1 MVKVRQSTQRGFA
14 ACSFRR
20 QLTVLSSLGL
30 LGLALAIAL
39 ASSGF
44 LAWRLESLALTLL
57 GEMTGQWANESR
69 LVFLESPASALERAA
84 RIAAFPGVRQ
94 AALLKPDAELW
105 VASPGAGRWPPVP
118 PATVGRSPAAPIHE
132 DRDCWYFVAPVRT
145 GADEVSPMVARNETQ
160 LLGYVAV
167 AWRKAPLAQLRTWL
181 FVLNGSIALVLAVGI
196 FAALQVLLR
205 RLTGPLDQLAGV
217 MRRMQDSGTGAR
229 AAVAGPAETREIGRV
244 FNALL
249 DRLDQHRAALEQHRA
264 ALESE
269 VWLRTQELRA
279 ARDLALTADRYKS
292 AFLAAMSHEMRT
304 PLQSIIG
311 YTQES
316 EKQLKFLEGDADP
329 VILGTLADYF
339 GIVLGASGEL
349 RLRINQVLELAALE
363 AGQREVVREGVD
375 LPLLVDEVVVA
386 LKLHAARHRN
396 TVEVVCEGE
405 RQVEMDGDKLRQIVR
420 NLLDNACKFTHDG
433 AVRLRVRAGNGVL
446 LIEVTDSGIG
456 IPKDQFQLIFEPF
469 RQVDMSDTRRYG
481 GTGLGLAITKNVCQL
496 LGGTITVDS
505 TLGVGS
511 RFRVVLPLPV
521 VSPLNEGSSAPEPP
535 DADAR

>member
-1 MVKVRQSTQRGFA
+1 MVKRRTSIRREFA

-30 LGLALAIAL
+30 SGLALAIAL

-44 LAWRLESLALTLL
+44 LAWRLESLALALL
-57 GEMTGQWANESR
+57 GEVTGQLANESR

-84 RIAAFPGVRQ
+84 RIAAFPGVRRV
-94 AALLKPDAELW
+94 ALLKPDAEPW
-105 VASPGAGRWPPVP
+105 VTSPDAGRWPSVP
-118 PATVGRSPAAPIHE
+118 PATGGRPSAAPIHE

-145 GADEVSPMVARNETQ
+145 GADDVSPMAARNETQ

-167 AWRKAPLAQLRTWL
+167 AWRKAPLAQLRGWL
-181 FVLNGSIALVLAVGI
+181 FALNGAIALVLAAGI
-196 FAALQVLLR
+196 LTALQVFLR
-205 RLTGPLDQLAGV
+205 RLTDPLGHLAGV
-217 MRRMQDSGTGAR
+217 MRQVQDGGTGVR

-249 DRLDQHRAALEQHRA
+249 ERLERHRAV
-264 ALESE
+264 LESE
-269 VWLRTQELRA
+269 VLLRTQELRA
-279 ARDLALTADRYKS
+279 ARDMALTADRYKS
-292 AFLAAMSHEMRT
+292 AFLATMSHEMRT

-329 VILGTLADYF
+329 AILGMLAEYF
-339 GIVLGASGEL
+339 GIVLGSSDEL
-349 RLRINQVLELAALE
+349 LLRINQVLELAALE
-363 AGQREVVREGVD
+363 AGKREVALEWVD
-375 LPLLVDEVVVA
+375 LPRLVNEVVAA
-386 LKLHAARHRN
+386 LKLHAARNRN
-396 TVEVVCEGE
+396 RVDVVCEGLRRIE
-405 RQVEMDGDKLRQIVR
+405 IDDDKIRQILR

-446 LIEVTDSGIG
+446 SIEVADSGIG
-456 IPKDQFQLIFEPF
+456 IPQDKLKLIFEPF

-496 LGGTITVDS
+496 LGGTLAVDS
-505 TLGVGS
+505 APGVGS
-511 RFRVVLPLPV
+511 RFRVEIPLPI
-521 VSPLNEGSSAPEPP
+521 
-535 DADAR
+535 R

>member
-1 MVKVRQSTQRGFA
+1 MVKLRTSIRQRFA

-39 ASSGF
+39 ASGGF
-44 LAWRLESLALTLL
+44 LAWRLESLALALL
-57 GEMTGQWANESR
+57 GEVTGQLANESR
-69 LVFLESPASALERAA
+69 LVFLESPASARERVA

-94 AALLKPDAELW
+94 AALLKPDAEPW
-105 VASPGAGRWPPVP
+105 VASPDAGRWPPVP
-118 PATVGRSPAAPIHE
+118 RSREGPTPAAPIHE
-132 DRDCWYFVAPVRT
+132 DRDCWYFVAPVRV
-145 GADEVSPMVARNETQ
+145 GADETSPVLARTQPQ

-167 AWRKAPLAQLRTWL
+167 AWRKAPLAQLRTGL
-181 FVLNGSIALVLAVGI
+181 FVLNGGIALVLAVGI
-196 FAALQVLLR
+196 FAALEVFLR
-205 RLTGPLDQLAGV
+205 RLTVPLDQLAGV
-217 MRRMQDSGTGAR
+217 MRRIQAGETGPR

-249 DRLDQHRAALEQHRA
+249 ERLEQHRAALEQHRA

-304 PLQSIIG
+304 PLQNIIG

-316 EKQLKFLEGDADP
+316 EKKLKFLEGDADP
-329 VILGTLADYF
+329 AILGMLSEYF
-339 GIVLGASGEL
+339 GIVLQAADEL
-349 RLRINQVLELAALE
+349 LLRINQVLELAALE
-363 AGQREVVREGVD
+363 AGRREVVREKVE
-375 LPLLVDEVVVA
+375 LPRLVDEVVAA
-386 LKLHAARHRN
+386 LKLLAARNRN
-396 TVEVVCEGE
+396 RVDVVCEGLE
-405 RQVEMDGDKLRQIVR
+405 RVELDGDKLRQIVR

-433 AVRLRVRAGNGVL
+433 AVRLWVRAGNGVL
-446 LIEVTDSGIG
+446 SIEVTDSGIG
-456 IPKDQFQLIFEPF
+456 IPQDQFPLIFEPF

-496 LGGTITVDS
+496 LGGAIAVDS
-505 TLGVGS
+505 TPGVGS
-511 RFRVVLPLPV
+511 RFRVVIPLPDA
-521 VSPLNEGSSAPEPP
+521 SRLNEGSSAPEPP
-535 DADAR
+535 DAAAR